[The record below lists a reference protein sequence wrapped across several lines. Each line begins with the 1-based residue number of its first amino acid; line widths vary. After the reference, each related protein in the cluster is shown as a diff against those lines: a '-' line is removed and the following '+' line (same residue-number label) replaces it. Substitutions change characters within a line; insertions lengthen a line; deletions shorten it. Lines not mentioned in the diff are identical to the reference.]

1 MVSEHSV
8 PLRIDWQELHDQKLT
23 ILHLFDRVSKEEAE
37 HLEGIL
43 CLFDHIQDTCEGEG
57 ADVVWI
63 NEADRSLL
71 GDFKKVLGC
80 GKGEGAG

>member
-23 ILHLFDRVSKEEAE
+23 ILHLFDRVSKGEAE

-43 CLFDHIQDTCEGEG
+43 CLFDQIQDTCEGEG

-63 NEADRSLL
+63 NED
-71 GDFKKVLGC
+71 
-80 GKGEGAG
+80 E